1 VEFAVLVKVV
11 PAAESAKFDPVR
23 KTIRRDEGELFL
35 NPFDQRA
42 LRVALDLRRPGE
54 TVTVVSMGP
63 PSAASAV
70 QETLALGVDRAILV
84 SDPVLAGSDSLVT
97 ARVLERVLVEYPA
110 DLVLAGKWT
119 TDSETGQVPAELAEL
134 LGRPLLTAARRLV
147 RAPAADTFE
156 VTVET
161 ETGSARA
168 TFAAPAVVSVGEK
181 IAKPAKRAEDGTAVS
196 SPGNLTRLDAALL
209 GFAADEVGLPGSPT
223 VVRALVDRAPRRTPV
238 VFDGGTAE
246 ERVRG
251 AVAALRGLLANPAR
265 GSGDPDL
272 RRFDGP
278 RSGTAFALVSDERGR
293 LDRSA
298 LGTVSEL
305 RRIVPQVPVTALFA
319 GDGIRSDER
328 TAIGS
333 AGAGSIVILSATAPV
348 SARGTATAI
357 GLVLQG
363 APTALAGLF
372 PSTTFGR
379 EVAGRVAAR
388 LGLGLTGD
396 AVSIAFGPTGDIRYV
411 KPAFGGGILAEISSR
426 TRPALATVRPG
437 SFAVAS
443 VPGPVPLPESSGLA
457 VTTDGSLVW
466 VGRDDDPDDGLAD
479 PDAAHIVVSI
489 GVGATAMLPQI
500 RSASARWGAALVGT
514 RRVVDSGV
522 LPVARQV
529 GLTGRWVAPQLGIL
543 LGVRGSPNHLIAWRR
558 ARVLLAVNPDRT
570 APVLAGVDVGIVG
583 TCEEIVP
590 LLLDAVPGLV

>member
-1 VEFAVLVKVV
+1 MTTTSARSESVPYQASPWTTARPVLSTNPATGRPPAPLRGRSTGSGSRRRSPPSRLRRRGSSRTGATSRRRRRPGVLRAPPAGRTGRDIRSGAPRPTGRSVEFAVLVKVV

-196 SPGNLTRLDAALL
+196 SPGNLTRLDAAQL

-278 RSGTAFALVSDERGR
+278 RSGTAFALVSDERG
-293 LDRSA
+293 
-298 LGTVSEL
+298 
-305 RRIVPQVPVTALFA
+305 
-319 GDGIRSDER
+319 
-328 TAIGS
+328 
-333 AGAGSIVILSATAPV
+333 
-348 SARGTATAI
+348 
-357 GLVLQG
+357 
-363 APTALAGLF
+363 
-372 PSTTFGR
+372 
-379 EVAGRVAAR
+379 
-388 LGLGLTGD
+388 
-396 AVSIAFGPTGDIRYV
+396 
-411 KPAFGGGILAEISSR
+411 
-426 TRPALATVRPG
+426 
-437 SFAVAS
+437 
-443 VPGPVPLPESSGLA
+443 
-457 VTTDGSLVW
+457 
-466 VGRDDDPDDGLAD
+466 
-479 PDAAHIVVSI
+479 
-489 GVGATAMLPQI
+489 
-500 RSASARWGAALVGT
+500 
-514 RRVVDSGV
+514 
-522 LPVARQV
+522 
-529 GLTGRWVAPQLGIL
+529 
-543 LGVRGSPNHLIAWRR
+543 
-558 ARVLLAVNPDRT
+558 
-570 APVLAGVDVGIVG
+570 
-583 TCEEIVP
+583 
-590 LLLDAVPGLV
+590 